1 MLWIVFQIEGL
12 NWANT
17 PYTAMLT
24 DPRGRDIPEPADR
37 DQEAKNALT
46 MVLADADDG
55 TVRELRLIS
64 LPAQTAMKIRDG
76 ARRQKMHPFHEA
88 TYIQH
93 IERRFREMPDPAQMA
108 EMTGGT
114 ELLGT

>member
-1 MLWIVFQIEGL
+1 
-12 NWANT
+12 
-17 PYTAMLT
+17 
-24 DPRGRDIPEPADR
+24 
-37 DQEAKNALT
+37 
-46 MVLADADDG
+46 
-55 TVRELRLIS
+55 
-64 LPAQTAMKIRDG
+64 
-76 ARRQKMHPFHEA
+76 MHPFHEA